1 MTVVLVVGA
10 IAVVVAIVVG
20 ATWHRSADERQSVK
34 NYQHTLETLRLVSDR
49 NAGRHLNVTASSEGA
64 SQDLSESEALIG
76 RSGAPQARSA
86 VGVAAGRE
94 AGGRKT
100 LVFGDDAGRRLP
112 GTPAET
118 VSELASG
125 GPLYRQRRPAHAGI
139 ALRPGRRGL
148 LTAFAA
154 AVVVAAAVSTVVVGT
169 SGSTRRPDASAGRS
183 ISSHRS
189 RPSTGARSSSPA
201 RGSSGANRTVQPTA
215 SSTTAASYPAPTG
228 AYTVGISASRTLLGH
243 GHGRRHGPSALDGH
257 APGRRPA
264 ADPGHGEPAREDRSR
279 LRRRGR
285 ARRIARGAPGGARLA
300 VRPDVRSNL
309 TPGAIEGTSTARST
323 GPG

>member
-228 AYTVGISASRTLLGH
+228 AYTVGISASGPCWVMATDVATGQVLWTGTLQADGQQQIQATGSLHVRIGAAFDVAV
-243 GHGRRHGPSALDGH
+243 ALDGS
-257 APGRRPA
+257 PVVLPA
-264 ADPGHGEPAREDRSR
+264 GHVSPFD
-279 LRRRGR
+279 
-285 ARRIARGAPGGARLA
+285 
-300 VRPDVRSNL
+300 L
-309 TPGAIEGTSTARST
+309 TFEAT
-323 GPG
+323 